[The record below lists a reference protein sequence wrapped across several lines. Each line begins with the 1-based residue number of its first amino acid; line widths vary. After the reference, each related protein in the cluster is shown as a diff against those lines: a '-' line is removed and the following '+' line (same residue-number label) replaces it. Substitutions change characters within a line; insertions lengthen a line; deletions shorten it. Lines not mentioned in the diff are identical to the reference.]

1 MRDFPLFSGISR
13 FFPFFFFFF
22 FRGFESS
29 SDSLDGNVINGRS
42 FVFVIFLIIIG
53 TFSSFLLLFHHS
65 IKGYYIFGFRNHL
78 KFEEFPLYRGSRSNT
93 KNYLKHREFHQ
104 T

>member
-29 SDSLDGNVINGRS
+29 PDSLDGNVINGRS

-53 TFSSFLLLFHHS
+53 TFSSFFFFVSSLDQRVL
-65 IKGYYIFGFRNHL
+65 YIWL
-78 KFEEFPLYRGSRSNT
+78 SKSSEI
-93 KNYLKHREFHQ
+93 
-104 T
+104 

>member
-29 SDSLDGNVINGRS
+29 PDSLDGNVINGRS

-65 IKGYYIFGFRNHL
+65 IKGYYIWL
-78 KFEEFPLYRGSRSNT
+78 SKSSEI
-93 KNYLKHREFHQ
+93 
-104 T
+104 